1 MKYDHLGIL
10 LQAAIIRFSA
20 RIFIDITAGTI
31 MKPFKVTAASA
42 ALLVA
47 IAQHADGQTA
57 KPALFTAEQA
67 QAGAVVYAQACSGC
81 HGGALEGG
89 GAPELKGSAFNE
101 RAVAQ
106 GMTPQSL
113 HDVVANTMPQTDPG
127 GLKPE
132 DYNAVVA
139 YMLLQNGF
147 PAGTTALAPNAP
159 GMKDT
164 RVTP

>member
-1 MKYDHLGIL
+1 MIRYRIL
-10 LQAAIIRFSA
+10 
-20 RIFIDITAGTI
+20 
-31 MKPFKVTAASA
+31 AASGFFAVLFA
-42 ALLVA
+42 AGA
-47 IAQHADGQTA
+47 GAQSA

-67 QAGAVVYAQACSGC
+67 QAGATVYAQACSGC

-89 GAPELKGSAFNE
+89 GAPELKGPAFNE

>member
-1 MKYDHLGIL
+1 MIRYRIL
-10 LQAAIIRFSA
+10 
-20 RIFIDITAGTI
+20 
-31 MKPFKVTAASA
+31 AASGFFAVLFA
-42 ALLVA
+42 AGA
-47 IAQHADGQTA
+47 GAQSA

-67 QAGAVVYAQACSGC
+67 QAGATVYAQACSGC

-127 GLKPE
+127 GLKSE

>member
-1 MKYDHLGIL
+1 MIL
-10 LQAAIIRFSA
+10 S
-20 RIFIDITAGTI
+20 RIL
-31 MKPFKVTAASA
+31 AASGFF
-42 ALLVA
+42 ALLFA
-47 IAQHADGQTA
+47 AGAGAQSA

-67 QAGAVVYAQACSGC
+67 QAGATVYAQACSGC

-89 GAPELKGSAFNE
+89 GAPELKGTAFNE

-139 YMLLQNGF
+139 YLLQQNGF

-159 GMKDT
+159 GMKDAK
-164 RVTP
+164 VTP

>member
-1 MKYDHLGIL
+1 MTRIKIL
-10 LQAAIIRFSA
+10 
-20 RIFIDITAGTI
+20 
-31 MKPFKVTAASA
+31 AASGVF
-42 ALLVA
+42 ALLFA
-47 IAQHADGQTA
+47 AGAGAQSA
-57 KPALFTAEQA
+57 KPALYTAEQA
-67 QAGAVVYAQACSGC
+67 QAGAAIYAQACGGC

-89 GAPELKGSAFNE
+89 GAPELKGAAFNA

-113 HDVVANTMPQTDPG
+113 HEVVANTMPQTDPG

-139 YMLLQNGF
+139 YLLQQNGF

-159 GMKDT
+159 GMKET